1 MPIAG
6 DRVPMFKLRPY
17 KSLLI
22 AALLIGII
30 GGLLSAYFFIEDSA
44 EIQNRG
50 VLTALFTGV
59 TVSVLVIAA
68 FSRYVFNHLHH
79 RRPGYKRG

>member
-1 MPIAG
+1 MAVMG

-22 AALLIGII
+22 AAFLIGII
-30 GGLLSAYFFIEDSA
+30 GGLLSVYLFIEDSHLSN
-44 EIQNRG
+44 NRG
-50 VLTALFTGV
+50 LIVVVLTSMIVVL
-59 TVSVLVIAA
+59 LVIGA
-68 FSRYVFNHLHH
+68 FSRYVFRHLHH